1 MSETYQSKQER
12 RRRLLDALPAGL
24 KGHVSIR
31 NIEAVAAL
39 SPPAQERLAEAV
51 QAGLRKL
58 PRAVEQLRV
67 DPNTPLADLLEP
79 PAGLGPAA
87 GSSSQD
93 IPENIRR
100 DLADVIQQCFPNMPR
115 LSAEA
120 LAEAEVMGIVQ
131 QFAHVHSL
139 VRQSG
144 HLRTDF
150 VLMSL
155 YGLARQT
162 VEHLEEVIEQSPALR
177 QTFERGDLPWKCRHD
192 ATAMSNK

>member
-1 MSETYQSKQER
+1 MSEAYQSKQDR

-24 KGHVSIR
+24 REHVSIR

-58 PRAVEQLRV
+58 PRAVEQLRI
-67 DPNTPLADLLEP
+67 DPNTSVADLLNP
-79 PAGLGPAA
+79 PVQIRPAA
-87 GSSSQD
+87 GLSSQE
-93 IPENIRR
+93 IPENIKR
-100 DLADVIQQCFPNMPR
+100 DLADLIQQCFPNMPR

-139 VRQSG
+139 IFQSG

-162 VEHLEEVIEQSPALR
+162 VEHLEDVIEQSPALR
-177 QTFERGDLPWKCRHD
+177 QAFEQGDLPWKCRHGD
-192 ATAMSNK
+192 A